1 MSKLRIAEIFSSIQG
16 EGIWVGVPSTFVRVS
31 GCNLRC
37 SWCDTKY
44 ASWNPEGPMLEVNQ
58 IVEQVQ
64 SAKIKDVVL
73 TGGEPMLFEPIAEL
87 CDKLKA
93 NGHRITIETAGTIFR
108 ELSCDLM
115 SISPKLSNSTPDE
128 SAGIGW
134 AERHDA
140 TRLNFQVLSKL
151 IESYKFQLKFV
162 VNPEIG
168 SDFDEIDSLF
178 GKLPRVDK
186 NRILLMAEGIDHEI
200 QVRRQRLLAPICLQ
214 RGWRLS
220 PRLHVELW
228 GNSRG
233 R

>member
-1 MSKLRIAEIFSSIQG
+1 MSKLRISEIFSSIQG
-16 EGIWVGVPSTFVRVS
+16 EGIWVGTPSTFVRVS

-44 ASWNPEGPMLEVNQ
+44 ASWNPEGPKIETDA
-58 IVEQVQ
+58 IASQVQ
-64 SAKIKDVVL
+64 KAGICDVVV

-93 NGHRITIETAGTIFR
+93 NGHRITIETAGTICR
-108 ELSCDLM
+108 DLACDLM

-134 AERHDA
+134 AERHEA
-140 TRLNFQVLSKL
+140 TRLNFAVLTDL
-151 IESYKFQLKFV
+151 MNEYEFQLKFV

-168 SDFDEIDSLF
+168 NDLYEIDSLLS
-178 GKLPRVDK
+178 KLPRVEKD
-186 NRILLMAEGIDHEI
+186 RILLMAEGIDHET
-200 QVRRQRLLAPICLQ
+200 QVRRQRLLAPICLD

-228 GNSRG
+228 GNERG
-233 R
+233 T